1 MLCGSGYDPPVM
13 THTSFAAQARSR
25 PHASPQVGP
34 LSALI
39 LLGLLIAAPSA
50 RGQDILPGLGNDEPT
65 TTAEPAPPRVASE
78 RSSARATMMTFLG
91 AMNDVA
97 DGLEDR
103 LADAVLCL
111 DLSKISPILRDD
123 AGTKAAIQIKEA
135 IDHLEYVHGRLI
147 PNEPEGAPWTFIT
160 RREGRI
166 TLARSGSGEWLFTP
180 DTISAAPQ
188 LFASVKDLSR
198 LAGTPIDIS
207 RFVRSQMLREMMP
220 ETLQQ
225 EGFLLEHWQW
235 LALLTLVFLGVAADK
250 LAIFALLLLLRAA
263 FRKQPLNEEQR
274 AEARVNLRPSGLV
287 AMSLVW
293 LWGISFLDL
302 PAMAHLYLVVASQ
315 FVLAV
320 SGVWGSYRLTNI
332 LGEVLT
338 RWAERTE
345 STLDD
350 LLVPLVVKS
359 LKLFITALGII
370 FLADRLAIELAPLL
384 TGLGLGGLAFA
395 LAAKDFVS
403 NLFGSM
409 MVIADRTFQ
418 VGDWVVIGDIE
429 GTIEQVGFRSTRIR
443 TFYNSLITLPN
454 SNMITSAVD
463 NLGRRRYRRWRTMLS
478 ITYDTPPGKIEAFC
492 EGIRELV
499 RRHPYT
505 RKDYFQ
511 VYLSAFAPASLDVL
525 VYVFFST
532 PDWSTELRERQ
543 RLMLDIMRL
552 ARQLGVEFAFPTQTL
567 HVVQGGES
575 DAEQEP
581 APFMSQRDV
590 SQASLKGRKSAREI
604 LAAFNLDEGAKPPP
618 VRFDVAAEENRGE
631 DGDG

>member
-1 MLCGSGYDPPVM
+1 M
-13 THTSFAAQARSR
+13 TNSTPARPTR
-25 PHASPQVGP
+25 FP
-34 LSALI
+34 ALTA
-39 LLGLLIAAPSA
+39 LVLAGLLIAAPGTW
-50 RGQDILPGLGNDEPT
+50 GQDMVPGLGSE
-65 TTAEPAPPRVASE
+65 EPASAPEPVAPHVPGE
-78 RSSARATMMTFLG
+78 RATARATMLTFLG
-91 AMNDVA
+91 AMDDVA
-97 DGLEDR
+97 RGLEGR
-103 LADAVLCL
+103 LADAVACL
-111 DLSKISPILRDD
+111 DLSEVSSILREEM
-123 AGTKAAIQIKEA
+123 GIKTAIQLKEA
-135 IDHLEYVHGRLI
+135 INHLEFVSSWLI
-147 PNEPEGAPWTFIT
+147 PDEPDGAPWTFLT

-166 TLARSGSGEWLFTP
+166 TLARSDSGEWLFTA
-180 DTISAAPQ
+180 DTVSAAPL
-188 LFASVKDLSR
+188 LFASIKDLDR
-198 LAGTPIDIS
+198 LDGEPMDIG
-207 RFVRSQMLREMMP
+207 RFVRSQQVRELMP
-220 ETLQQ
+220 ESLLQ

-235 LALLTLVFLGVAADK
+235 LALLILAFLGVLADK
-250 LAIFALLLLLRAA
+250 LAISVLLLALLVA
-263 FRKQPLNEEQR
+263 FRKRPLNEEHR

-293 LWGISFLDL
+293 LTGITFLDL
-302 PAMAHLYLVVASQ
+302 PPLAHLYLVVASQ
-315 FVLAV
+315 FILAV

-332 LGEVLT
+332 LGEFLT
-338 RWAERTE
+338 QWAERTE

-350 LLVPLVVKS
+350 LLVPLVVRS

-395 LAAKDFVS
+395 LAAKDFVG
-403 NLFGSM
+403 NLFGSV

-454 SNMITSAVD
+454 SNLITSSVD
-463 NLGRRRYRRWRTMLS
+463 NLGRRRYRRWRTELS
-478 ITYDTPPGKIEAFC
+478 VTYDTPPGKIEAFC

-511 VYLSAFAPASLDVL
+511 VYLTAFAPASLDIL
-525 VYVFFST
+525 LYIFFST

-552 ARQLGVEFAFPTQTL
+552 ARQLGIEFAFPTQTL
-567 HVVQGGES
+567 HVVQAG
-575 DAEQEP
+575 DPAPEQEP
-581 APFMSQRDV
+581 APFMSQRDI

-604 LAAFNLDEGAKPPP
+604 LSAFNLGDDTKPPP
-618 VRFDVAAEENRGE
+618 VRFDVAPEENRGE
-631 DGDG
+631 SGDGDG